1 MYIILNKNSL
11 TERAGICPAYTH
23 THKNIALNKNT
34 FAGDTAISFR
44 VHSGLQ
50 KFVLISFL
58 KAAPCMPFFKFSNE
72 GMQGAATL

>member
-1 MYIILNKNSL
+1 
-11 TERAGICPAYTH
+11 
-23 THKNIALNKNT
+23 
-34 FAGDTAISFR
+34 TAISFR

-72 GMQGAATL
+72 GMQGMRQRYDPCYVNYFLRFLVIFLL